1 MTTRPISRLGLRSG
15 ALATL
20 VAGSTLLVS
29 GSAAAQYSLGSGQ
42 ALDRNLR
49 VGGDLRN
56 LPRAVENYAVR
67 NALITGN
74 VAGGREFRGNVG
86 YTSDRAFRGAAG
98 SDDNFRFR
106 ADSALS
112 ALPAVLGGAT
122 SDRYSIA
129 GSQALLQFDR
139 DTTTSSID
147 IVQEIGGA
155 DAQMLDL
162 RAMIDRA
169 SLQGSTSRVFERSSD
184 GAVIGGLADDRGR
197 QLAVMASPT
206 VGMRFEE
213 VLSDATSPIEVGL
226 FDWRRINEDRA
237 AGRLAATSSFQRLGS
252 TEPASGFAV
261 TPGAMSAEL
270 NASPGRVEG
279 TEPNVLA
286 TTPESVIPPSERLD
300 LRQDAESISRDY
312 DAIVARILEQFGET
326 VDIRVQGDPA
336 LRARLGE
343 ALEALRADLA
353 LGGLQPPVGSG
364 TDGVAPADPNTP
376 LGPDGRPLE
385 PLPGALA
392 PEFPNELPP
401 DAPAGEGE
409 PAAEAPKVDPATP
422 PTLDELARALRHGRT
437 VEDLSSEEK
446 SRIGELISRGQEQFT
461 SGDYFFAEQS
471 FDRALRILPGQ
482 PMATAGLV
490 HTQLAAGL
498 YLSAAINL
506 RRFFTAMPEMI
517 DTRYSA
523 ELLPPPERV
532 KAATAMIRKLMET
545 NSTDR
550 PTYGLSLAY
559 LGFQSK
565 DTPMIR
571 EGLDAIVGGEGEDTL
586 RQLLKRIWLDE

>member
-1 MTTRPISRLGLRSG
+1 MI
-15 ALATL
+15 
-20 VAGSTLLVS
+20 VAGPTLLLC
-29 GSAAAQYSLGSGQ
+29 GAASAQYSLGRGQ
-42 ALDRNLR
+42 SLDRSLR
-49 VGGDLRN
+49 VGSDLRN

-67 NALITGN
+67 NALITGD
-74 VAGGREFRGNVG
+74 VAGGKEFRGNVG

-98 SDDNFRFR
+98 SDENFRFR
-106 ADSALS
+106 ANSALS

-155 DAQMLDL
+155 SAQMLDL

-197 QLAVMASPT
+197 ELAVLASPT

-213 VLSDATSPIEVGL
+213 VRSDATSPIEVGL
-226 FDWRRINEDRA
+226 FDWRRIHEDRA
-237 AGRLAATSSFQRLGS
+237 AGRLSATSRFQRLGS
-252 TEPASGFAV
+252 IETASGFMAI
-261 TPGAMSAEL
+261 PGAASTEL
-270 NASPGRVEG
+270 NASPGRVAG
-279 TEPNVLA
+279 TEPNIVSAA
-286 TTPESVIPPSERLD
+286 TDSVIPPSERLD
-300 LRQDAESISRDY
+300 LRQDVASISRDY

-343 ALEALRADLA
+343 ALEALRAELS
-353 LGGLQPPVGSG
+353 LGGLQPPIGSG
-364 TDGVAPADPNTP
+364 TDGVAPPEANTP
-376 LGPDGRPLE
+376 LGPDGKRLE

-401 DAPAGEGE
+401 DAPAGEVP
-409 PAAEAPKVDPATP
+409 PAAEEPKVEPNAA

-437 VEDLSSEEK
+437 VEALSSDEK
-446 SRIGELISRGQEQFT
+446 SRIGELISRGQEQFKG
-461 SGDYFFAEQS
+461 GDYFFAEQS

-506 RRFFTAMPEMI
+506 RRFFASMPEMI
-517 DTRYSA
+517 DTRYA
-523 ELLPPPERV
+523 PELLPPPERV
-532 KAATAMIRKLMET
+532 KAATEMIRKLMET

-550 PTYGLSLAY
+550 ATYGLSLAY

-565 DTPMIR
+565 DTQMIR
-571 EGLDAIVGGEGEDTL
+571 EGLDAIVGGEAEDTL